1 MPSTVD
7 WASIDLT
14 VLEHLPDRLD
24 DQQLAAID
32 HIARLPVPVL
42 PPAEEDY
49 FLKCMRTLRLL
60 PGRSDDDI
68 SGGLRLNLYR
78 RHFGH
83 LSRDALA
90 YLTDRATATCK
101 WFPTPAELFEILKGW
116 ERTDPAYRAIRLARR
131 VGQKEW
137 QARFDD
143 TIRRFR
149 LGEVTQEEVDAMP
162 ERWKSIAATQGF
174 LTRDTWAL
182 RPVWRPSTE
191 GGEAP
196 ADIPEQH
203 TEGTG
208 EAGRPHERTPE

>member
-1 MPSTVD
+1 VD

-14 VLEHLPDRLD
+14 VLDNLPARLD
-24 DQQLAAID
+24 DRQLAAID

-60 PGRSDDDI
+60 PGRTDDDI

-78 RHFGH
+78 RHFGN

-116 ERTDPAYRAIRLARR
+116 ERTDPAFRAIRRARILAQR
-131 VGQKEW
+131 EW
-137 QARFDD
+137 QERFDD
-143 TIRRFR
+143 VMRRFKV
-149 LGEVTQEEVDAMP
+149 GEVEQDEVDAMP
-162 ERWKSIAATQGF
+162 ERWKEIAATQGWLWREDF
-174 LTRDTWAL
+174 KL
-182 RPVWRPSTE
+182 RPVHR
-191 GGEAP
+191 P
-196 ADIPEQH
+196 ADPPEEQ
-203 TEGTG
+203 TD
-208 EAGRPHERTPE
+208 APD